1 MAIKDFIILPR
12 STATLTCRPKGLTES
27 ASAQLSASG
36 LLTVTYNGNTKSASA
51 SLSAVSSCSL
61 KGNSAVAMA
70 ATFTM
75 TAITGFYEQRQGQF
89 DLTNGAIKPLPRPFT
104 WGSLSGSSWSELQSF
119 QGGETLPIIWTSD
132 RIDIG
137 SVQDFCLNIITT
149 SSGQVTKY
157 EIYASE
163 TGAFTGEETI
173 TVIEAGDLN
182 VDTFY
187 GRYVY
192 VKTFFQ
198 GTEMQSQEITVS
210 GRPVTRQLY
219 NINTAT
225 LSGTSSAR
233 VLSLD
238 PPIGGILR
246 MDIQVRAATS
256 YAVNLY
262 VSDTANSE
270 VLIPVVKSKSATTP
284 TFALY
289 GIDNDARDG
298 TVDIT
303 ITHLPRQ
310 VFAANNLY
318 TVEQ

>member
-1 MAIKDFIILPR
+1 MAIQSFIILPR
-12 STATLTCRPKGLTES
+12 AEATLTCRPTGITES
-27 ASAQLSASG
+27 ASAAITAQASITAQPQA
-36 LLTVTYNGNTKSASA
+36 LTKSATVA
-51 SLSAVSSCSL
+51 ISAVSSL
-61 KGNSAVAMA
+61 QLVTTAVIAL
-70 ATFTM
+70 TFTATV
-75 TAITGFYEQRQGQF
+75 TAITGFFEQRQGQF
-89 DLTNGAIKPLPRPFT
+89 DLTTGAIKPLPRPFT
-104 WGSLSGSSWSELQSF
+104 WGSLSGTSWGNFQTF
-119 QGGETLPIIWTSD
+119 QGEQTLPIIWTSD
-132 RIDIG
+132 RIDLER
-137 SVQDFCLNIITT
+137 VQDFCLNIITVC
-149 SSGQVTKY
+149 SGQVTKY

-182 VDTFY
+182 VNPFY

-192 VKTFFQ
+192 IKTFFQ
-198 GTEMQSQEITVS
+198 GTEMQSQNITAS
-210 GRPVTRQLY
+210 GRAVTRNLY
-219 NINTAT
+219 NIDTSTLTGTA
-225 LSGTSSAR
+225 SAR
-233 VLSLD
+233 VLALD
-238 PPIGGILR
+238 PPLGGILR

-270 VLIPVVKSKSATTP
+270 VLIPVVKSKSASAP

-298 TVDIT
+298 TVDIE

-318 TVEQ
+318 TIEQ